1 MANPNVDSDFSRGF
15 YQHRRTYSATVNG
28 DGAPLATDLLE
39 GEIAI
44 NLTTSKLYTK
54 KNTFQD
60 IDYTDKIETFQQNA
74 GVLLDFSPI
83 SSAYIGQKVGINFNN
98 GTKSFIFIDSDD
110 TTVSNWVNDFVTHVA
125 ANHPTTSVINGTAL
139 GQFGKTSQV
148 LVFTDDSD
156 QALSYDLDSDFVRY
170 IDHTRTTVSRL
181 IQSSDSDN
189 DIFAKQGTVTPT
201 SFIKTYKTVGSVK
214 SITSTSVPLRK
225 FVSGSENSYFVTNLT
240 LATGGINEG
249 TDQFRVSIDQ
259 NNPSILDLTARI
271 PTTSNTPPAV
281 AATSSK
287 PGLNGDLW
295 IQPPG
300 AENDSEPSHLYWL
313 DMSVVNSTNAQAKAR
328 AMSDSDRISQGVV
341 LVDSDGSGG
350 STFAEWRQVTSGSF
364 LITQNFGTVSET
376 KTFDSDSIHTMLGTL
391 DVSNGV
397 LKAGSRFEFQNDMF
411 TKTKRLRIK
420 NVSGST
426 VFSMVGF
433 DSDG

>member
-44 NLTTSKLYTK
+44 NLSTSKLYTK

-60 IDYTDKIETFQQNA
+60 IDYTDFCETFQQNA
-74 GVLLDFSPI
+74 GILLDFSPI
-83 SSAYIGQKVGINFNN
+83 SSAHIGQKVGINFND
-98 GTKSFIFIDSDD
+98 GTKSFLFIDSDD
-110 TTVSNWVNDFVTHVA
+110 TTVGNWVNDFVTHVA
-125 ANHPTTSVINGTAL
+125 ANHPSTSVINGTAL

-189 DIFAKQGTVTPT
+189 DIFAKQATVTPT
-201 SFIKTYKTVGSVK
+201 SFIKTYKTSGSVK
-214 SITSTSVPLRK
+214 TITSTSVPLRK

-240 LATGGINEG
+240 LASGGINEG

-300 AENDSEPSHLYWL
+300 ATNDSEPSHLYWL
-313 DMSVVNSTNAQAKAR
+313 DMSVVTSSAAQAKAR
-328 AMSDSDRISQGVV
+328 AMTDSDRVSQGVV
-341 LVDSDGSGG
+341 LVDSDGTGG
-350 STFAEWRQVTSGSF
+350 ANYAEWRQVTSGSF
-364 LITQNFGTVSET
+364 LITANFGTVSET
-376 KTFDSDSIHTMLGTL
+376 KTFDSDSIHTMKGTL
-391 DVSNGV
+391 DVKNGV
-397 LKAGSRFEFQNDMF
+397 LKAGSRFEFQNEMF